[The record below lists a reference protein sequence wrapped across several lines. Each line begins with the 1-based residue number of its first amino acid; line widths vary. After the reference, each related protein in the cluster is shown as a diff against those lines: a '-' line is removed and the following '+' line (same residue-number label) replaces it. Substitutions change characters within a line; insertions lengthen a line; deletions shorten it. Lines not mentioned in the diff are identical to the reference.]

1 MSLKHVPFGSI
12 DKFNVIIEIAQ
23 GSQDKYEYDE
33 ESDVIKL
40 DRVLFSAQRYPA
52 NYGFIPETRADDG
65 DHTDV
70 LLFSTNPIL
79 PGAVVEARAIG
90 FMNME
95 DNGEIDN
102 KILAVPTEDPRFAHV
117 QSLAELPEHSPKE
130 IKNFFETYKILQNKP
145 VTVGEFEGTNKALE
159 YIEKTREIYQ
169 QEMSKSE

>member
-1 MSLKHVPFGSI
+1 MGLKDVPFGEV

-33 ESDVIKL
+33 ELDVIKL

-70 LLFSTNPIL
+70 LVFSTNPIF

-95 DNGEIDN
+95 DGGEIDN
-102 KILAVPTEDPRFAHV
+102 KIIAVPTKDPRFAHV
-117 QSLAELPEHSPKE
+117 KSLDDLPEHSPKE
-130 IKNFFETYKILQNKP
+130 IKNFFETYKILENKQ
-145 VTVGEFEGTNKALE
+145 VKIGEFEGQDKADE
-159 YIEKTREIYQ
+159 YIKRTREAYTK
-169 QEMSKSE
+169 E

>member
-1 MSLKHVPFGSI
+1 MGLKDVPFGSLE
-12 DKFNVIIEIAQ
+12 KFNVIIEISQ

-33 ESDVIKL
+33 ELDVIKL
-40 DRVLFSAQRYPA
+40 DRVLYTAQRYPA

-70 LLFSTNPIL
+70 LLFSTNPIP
-79 PGAVVEARAIG
+79 PGVVVEARAIG

-95 DNGEIDN
+95 DSGEIDN

-130 IKNFFETYKILQNKP
+130 IKNFFETYKLLQNKE
-145 VTVGEFEGTNKALE
+145 VKVGEFESKEKALE
-159 YIEKTREIYQ
+159 YIQKTKEAYN
-169 QEMSKSE
+169 

>member
-1 MSLKHVPFGSI
+1 MSLKNVPFGSLE
-12 DKFNVIIEIAQ
+12 KFNVIIEIAQ

-33 ESDVIKL
+33 ELDVIKL
-40 DRVLFSAQRYPA
+40 DRVLFSAQRFPA

-90 FMNME
+90 FMNMI
-95 DNGEIDN
+95 DGGETDN
-102 KILAVPTEDPRFAHV
+102 KILAVPTEDPRFSHV

-130 IKNFFETYKILQNKP
+130 IKNFFETYKMLQNKS
-145 VTVGEFEGTNKALE
+145 VEVGEFESADKAKE
-159 YIEKTREIYQ
+159 YIEKTCEVYKG
-169 QEMSKSE
+169 ESHA

>member
-1 MSLKHVPFGSI
+1 MSLKHVPFGSL

-33 ESDVIKL
+33 ELDVIKL
-40 DRVLFSAQRYPA
+40 DRVLYSSQRFPA

-70 LLFSTNPIL
+70 LLFSTNPII

-95 DNGEIDN
+95 DGGEIDN
-102 KILAVPTEDPRFAHV
+102 KILAVPTEDPRFAHMS
-117 QSLAELPEHSPKE
+117 SLADMAEHSPKE
-130 IKNFFETYKILQNKP
+130 IKNFFETYKMLQNKS
-145 VTVGEFEGTNKALE
+145 VTVGEFEDANKAKE
-159 YIEKTREIYQ
+159 YIEQTRKVY
-169 QEMSKSE
+169 SEEVHAE